1 MISKLKRLKQ
11 VLPLI
16 QEKKQTKRIKEMKY
30 ITVLDF
36 ESGRVYQYDMKHS
49 GYVRNKDAERFLV
62 EETPHR
68 LSNIEWRIPENPQVI
83 TN

>member
-1 MISKLKRLKQ
+1 MISKLKRLKR

-36 ESGRVYQYDMKHS
+36 ETGRVYQYDMKNS

-68 LSNIEWRIPENPQVI
+68 LGNIEWMIHENPQVI